1 MAGEIRYY
9 VLDGQQKGGVE
20 ILHFD
25 RLYLAIRAYRT
36 LPTTSR
42 KVLGAEVEGRSAEL
56 ARCVPVSPG
65 DEEGEDV
72 IALDFLR
79 AGFGDARPALI
90 RAAQDLAE
98 CLRVRYCLYR
108 GCLLQVPTKQTLP
121 KGLRDRYLW
130 PAEPGRFET
139 AIQWIKVVGV
149 GSLSPT
155 EFKRRFC
162 SEDDTGT
169 YPLVLRLNVHSR
181 TEDGR
186 FCSLDVTPWEF
197 MLLERCT
204 RARQTLKGGDRSG

>member
-1 MAGEIRYY
+1 MVGEIRWY
-9 VLDGQQKGGVE
+9 VVDERQKE
-20 ILHFD
+20 AEPLYFD
-25 RLYLAIRAYRT
+25 RLYLAIRAYKSM
-36 LPTTSR
+36 PATSR
-42 KVLGAEVEGRSAEL
+42 KVLGVESEGRSADL

-72 IALDFLR
+72 VALDFLR

-90 RAAQDLAE
+90 RAAQDLAD

-108 GCLLQVPTKQTLP
+108 GCLLQVPTKNVLP
-121 KGLRDRYLW
+121 KGLRGRYLW
-130 PAEPGRFET
+130 PAEPGKFET

-149 GSLSPT
+149 GSLSPA
-155 EFKRRFC
+155 EFKRRFR
-162 SEDDTGT
+162 SDEGGAST

-204 RARQTLKGGDRSG
+204 RARQSVIGGW

>member
-1 MAGEIRYY
+1 MVGEIRWY
-9 VLDGQQKGGVE
+9 VVDERQKE
-20 ILHFD
+20 AEPLHFD

-36 LPTTSR
+36 LPATSQ

-72 IALDFLR
+72 VALDFLR
-79 AGFGDARPALI
+79 GGFGDVRPKLI

-108 GCLLQVPTKQTLP
+108 GCLLQIPTKQVLP
-121 KGLRDRYLW
+121 KGLQGRYLW
-130 PAEPGRFET
+130 PAEPRKFET

-149 GSLSPT
+149 GSLSPA
-155 EFKRRFC
+155 EFNRRFR
-162 SEDDTGT
+162 SNEGAAFT

-204 RARQTLKGGDRSG
+204 RARQTLKGGERCG

>member
-1 MAGEIRYY
+1 MGAEVRYF
-9 VLDGQQKGGVE
+9 VLDGQQKNGVE

-25 RLYLAIRAYRT
+25 RLYLAIRAYKT
-36 LPTTSR
+36 LAPTSR
-42 KVLGAEVEGRSAEL
+42 KVLGVQAEGRSAEL

-79 AGFGDARPALI
+79 DGFGDARPVLI
-90 RAAQDLAE
+90 KAAQDLAD

-108 GCLLQVPTKQTLP
+108 GCLLQTPTKQALP
-121 KGLRDRYLW
+121 KGLRNRYLW
-130 PAEPGRFET
+130 PSEPGRFET

-149 GSLSPT
+149 GSLSPA

-162 SEDDTGT
+162 SEDGGGT

-204 RARQTLKGGDRSG
+204 RARQTLKGGDRCG

>member
-1 MAGEIRYY
+1 MAGEIRYF
-9 VLDGQQKGGVE
+9 VSDERQKE
-20 ILHFD
+20 AEPLHFD

-65 DEEGEDV
+65 DKEGEDV
-72 IALDFLR
+72 VALDFLR
-79 AGFGDARPALI
+79 SGFGDARPKLI
-90 RAAQDLAE
+90 KAAQDLAE
-98 CLRVRYCLYR
+98 CFRVRYCLYR
-108 GCLLQVPTKQTLP
+108 GCLLQVPTKNVLP
-121 KGLRDRYLW
+121 KGLQGRYLW
-130 PAEPGRFET
+130 PNELGKFET

-149 GSLSPT
+149 GSLSPA

-162 SEDDTGT
+162 SEDGGGT

-204 RARQTLKGGDRSG
+204 RARQTLKGGDRCG

>member
-1 MAGEIRYY
+1 MAGEIRYF
-9 VLDGQQKGGVE
+9 VSDERQTEVE
-20 ILHFD
+20 PLHFD
-25 RLYLAIRAYRT
+25 RLYLAIRAYKT
-36 LPTTSR
+36 LPPTSR
-42 KVLGAEVEGRSAEL
+42 KVLGAEVEGRNAEL

-79 AGFGDARPALI
+79 AGFGDARPKLI
-90 RAAQDLAE
+90 RAAQDLTE
-98 CLRVRYCLYR
+98 CFRVRYCLYR
-108 GCLLQVPTKQTLP
+108 GCLLQIPTKQVLP
-121 KGLRDRYLW
+121 KGLQGRYLW
-130 PAEPGRFET
+130 PAETGRFET

-162 SEDDTGT
+162 SEVGGGT

-204 RARQTLKGGDRSG
+204 RARRTLKGGDRCG